1 MNVIIKT
8 IKKIKN
14 ILFGNYEWIV
24 DFTNDISEKDKK
36 ESKVTAALGYLCF
49 IIPIVFHDD
58 KQFARFHANQ
68 SLANLCLSTI
78 GAVLLSF
85 IPYIGIY
92 LVIAQEVLCFG
103 FMIRGILLA
112 LQGKALSIPLL
123 GWITIIAYRYP
134 EQA

>member
-8 IKKIKN
+8 ISRIEH

-36 ESKVTAALGYLCF
+36 ESMVTSALGYLCF
-49 IIPIVFHDD
+49 MIPMVFHNDN
-58 KQFARFHANQ
+58 QFARFHANQ
-68 SLANLCLSTI
+68 SFVNLCLSTI
-78 GAVLLSF
+78 GAMLLSF
-85 IPYIGIY
+85 IPFIGIY
-92 LVIAQEVLCFG
+92 LVIIQELLCLGFG
-103 FMIRGILLA
+103 IRGAVLA
-112 LQGKALSIPLL
+112 VQSKALSIPLL